1 MTGKVSSFEI
11 SIQNL
16 ENRGMKRQKVF
27 QLGILKYCWGNNW
40 SKNGIQR
47 EAYLHMHISIFHWC
61 AFVLSFYVSF
71 LILNSNHS
79 KLLACFHIC
88 VVLESSV
95 FVSGSI
101 VKKILNRFDLWCFDK
116 AQESYGGWLRT
127 FEGYFCAHVK
137 CITVHILILHYTTS
151 EVFVFAERLLFM
163 AAWKSFVSSQS
174 LRYISKPRLKKLEA
188 LCWNRLLSFPF
199 LFTHAFKKWTL
210 STIWIVLRSFTIQKR
225 QFLWHCNCARACWKQ
240 KKLSQLW

>member
-40 SKNGIQR
+40 PKNGIQR
-47 EAYLHMHISIFHWC
+47 EAYLYMHISIFHWC

-101 VKKILNRFDLWCFDK
+101 VKNPK
-116 AQESYGGWLRT
+116 
-127 FEGYFCAHVK
+127 
-137 CITVHILILHYTTS
+137 LI
-151 EVFVFAERLLFM
+151 
-163 AAWKSFVSSQS
+163 
-174 LRYISKPRLKKLEA
+174 
-188 LCWNRLLSFPF
+188 
-199 LFTHAFKKWTL
+199 
-210 STIWIVLRSFTIQKR
+210 
-225 QFLWHCNCARACWKQ
+225 
-240 KKLSQLW
+240 

>member
-1 MTGKVSSFEI
+1 M
-11 SIQNL
+11 
-16 ENRGMKRQKVF
+16 
-27 QLGILKYCWGNNW
+27 
-40 SKNGIQR
+40 
-47 EAYLHMHISIFHWC
+47 
-61 AFVLSFYVSF
+61 
-71 LILNSNHS
+71 
-79 KLLACFHIC
+79 
-88 VVLESSV
+88 
-95 FVSGSI
+95 
-101 VKKILNRFDLWCFDK
+101 WCFDK

-151 EVFVFAERLLFM
+151 ELFVFAERLLFM

-225 QFLWHCNCARACWKQ
+225 QFLWHCNSERACSKKKQ
-240 KKLSQLW
+240 FSQLW